1 MLAQKHAFMNCWT
14 CKERTSPIVVVV
26 CAKEDGQGGG
36 GTAIG
41 EQEERNARHLF
52 IRGREDPF
60 SSCHRPRILLV
71 SPPISLL
78 PPPPPLLGKQNRIRG
93 RGRGR
98 GNWMLLPP
106 PPLSPSPRHKRRE
119 EAARALP
126 SLILIAEYIL
136 APSPKAISFVICVLF
151 HSMWL

>member
-1 MLAQKHAFMNCWT
+1 MLAQKHAFMNCRT
-14 CKERTSPIVVVV
+14 CKERTSPIVDVV
-26 CAKEDGQGGG
+26 CPKEDGQGKGG

-106 PPLSPSPRHKRRE
+106 PPLLPSPRHKRH
-119 EAARALP
+119 
-126 SLILIAEYIL
+126 
-136 APSPKAISFVICVLF
+136 APSSSDFNRRIHFSALAKSFLGRYMCFV
-151 HSMWL
+151 S